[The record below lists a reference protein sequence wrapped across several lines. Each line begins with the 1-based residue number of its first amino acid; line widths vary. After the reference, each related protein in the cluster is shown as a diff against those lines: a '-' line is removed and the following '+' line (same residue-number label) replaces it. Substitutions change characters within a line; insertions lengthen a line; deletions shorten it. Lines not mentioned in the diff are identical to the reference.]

1 MIFLSIIPGNV
12 FLPCFRVSFPTR
24 KTNKIPPAR
33 HRRSLLNF
41 QHAVRTNNV
50 RKSSVFMYKR
60 APESLPLI
68 RLLNRLKIVPDIMY
82 QNNVAGVVQK
92 LLADRDIF
100 VYGVFTAEKG
110 F

>member
-1 MIFLSIIPGNV
+1 
-12 FLPCFRVSFPTR
+12 
-24 KTNKIPPAR
+24 
-33 HRRSLLNF
+33 
-41 QHAVRTNNV
+41 
-50 RKSSVFMYKR
+50 MYKR